1 MRLFRVV
8 AFMLLVTGLSFGQ
21 EWGEYV
27 NPDELFVVAFP
38 GQPAVRDM
46 TFKSELEKDLPA
58 KVFTA
63 QSGPSRYSITVVN
76 YKDAEVGDVRGSVAW
91 AAWQIRKRGGEIQHD
106 AFNANDRIEG
116 HQLHILNRDKTRTL
130 VAIHTYARRL
140 YILEATTPADYPPGA
155 DFQQSLV
162 ILDAK
167 GARVRYD
174 LDEDGNRTVRVP
186 STSYVA
192 GQD

>member
-1 MRLFRVV
+1 MRFFRVA
-8 AFMLLVTGLSFGQ
+8 AFMLLMAGVSFGQ
-21 EWGEYV
+21 DWAEYI
-27 NPDELFVVAFP
+27 NRDELFVVAFP
-38 GQPAVRDM
+38 GQPAVREI

-63 QSGPSRYSITVVN
+63 QAGPSRYTITVVN

-116 HQLHILNRDKTRTL
+116 HQLHILNPDKTRTL
-130 VAIHTYARRL
+130 VAIHTYARRM

-167 GARVRYD
+167 GDRVRYD

>member
-1 MRLFRVV
+1 MRFFRVA
-8 AFMLLVTGLSFGQ
+8 AFMLLMAGVSFGQ
-21 EWGEYV
+21 DWAEYI
-27 NPDELFVVAFP
+27 NRDELFVVAFP
-38 GQPAVRDM
+38 GQPAVREI

-63 QSGPSRYSITVVN
+63 QAGPSRYTITVVN

-116 HQLHILNRDKTRTL
+116 HQLHILNPDKTRTL
-130 VAIHTYARRL
+130 VAIHTYARRM

-162 ILDAK
+162 ILDSK
-167 GARVRYD
+167 GDRVRYD
-174 LDEDGNRTVRVP
+174 LDGDGNRTVRVP